1 MQTVDTVVAISV
13 DVSIYISDQGAETY
27 AVMYDQG

>member
-13 DVSIYISDQGAETY
+13 DVSVYISDQDAETY

>member
-1 MQTVDTVVAISV
+1 MQTVDTVVAVSVNVSAHISN
-13 DVSIYISDQGAETY
+13 QEAETY